1 MGRTLLFILLL
12 FGSSLSLVVRL
23 PLTLAA
29 RPQVAAAICMQ
40 APYGRPGPSK
50 EISRQKRAGLRVRTR
65 QVLSTLTRVAL
76 PTILATVLGLFYYDN
91 LSLLIRSVLDGRTL
105 RVLMADEAQFIQNFL
120 TVIGLLFSILA
131 GNAYQ
136 ALYAQQ
142 EQIYFAL
149 FQEVSEAKSLLEQTT
164 LVGQGRPFYRSALA
178 CIRDYVKNDLRRLD
192 IPPAKLL
199 STRPMEDPLE
209 SIMYAG
215 YLPTASSPC
224 STPLL
229 HHRLDRLLLH
239 HHPHR
244 PRRHLPHHRRAP
256 PAARYMT
263 SVGVP
268 SVVYETVKNLRQA
281 RGHRLGAMQR
291 KFPSL
296 GIALLY
302 VLAVGEPVEDAPSA
316 PSEDGAPPAWLPR
329 RRLL

>member
-40 APYGRPGPSK
+40 APDGRPGPSK
-50 EISRQKRAGLRVRTR
+50 EISRRKRAGLRVRTR

-209 SIMYAG
+209 SIMY
-215 YLPTASSPC
+215 
-224 STPLL
+224 
-229 HHRLDRLLLH
+229 
-239 HHPHR
+239 
-244 PRRHLPHHRRAP
+244 
-256 PAARYMT
+256 MT